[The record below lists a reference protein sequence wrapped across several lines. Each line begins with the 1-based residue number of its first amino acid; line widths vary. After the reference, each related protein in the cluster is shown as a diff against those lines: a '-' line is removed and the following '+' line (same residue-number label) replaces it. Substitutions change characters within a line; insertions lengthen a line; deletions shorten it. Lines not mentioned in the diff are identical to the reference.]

1 MNQFLSFLSLRL
13 TFFRRCSS
21 VRDAVEILTVSAVKI
36 FRTGQMCRIIFACL
50 LLFPLT
56 PPVFADDL
64 ANETKAIE
72 LGEVVVTATR
82 YEEKLSSVPAHVTV
96 ITEEDIKNSTAQNIP
111 DILRTEAGIHV
122 NDIAGNRRNIIVDI
136 RGFGETAGLNTLVLV
151 DGRRINQA
159 DLSGT
164 DWTQIPLDRVKKI
177 EIIRGGRGSI
187 LYGDN
192 ASGGVINI
200 ITKDGDLF
208 KTGADIALGSYDTFR
223 GSAYLSGSSKN
234 LSYYLSGSYL
244 SSEGYRDNSDTEAED
259 FGLNLGYYPNNF
271 IKLSFSS
278 GYHKDNTGLPGALK
292 ESDFAAGASRTDSIN
307 PQDFADVEDYY
318 FKGGPEVYFRDDSLF
333 KIDISYRKR
342 ASMFFASFS
351 GGNFTGSAE
360 IKTVALSP
368 QLLLKNETG
377 GVKNSLNIGFDY
389 LNAEEKIL
397 NDSLFFGTRTIGEF
411 ELEKEN
417 YGYYV
422 HDEIRATDKLLISG
436 GYRYDRA
443 EFTFHPSTPG
453 HATMDEDLFTAGV
466 NYNFYRKSY
475 VYFSFSK
482 SFRYPVLDE
491 LFSFFTNTIDT
502 GLIPQRL
509 DDYELGLRHYFT
521 DNIYAQV
528 NLFRID
534 TDNEIF
540 FNPAVFANE
549 NLDGTTRRDGV
560 EIAFNAEPFE
570 WLALKG
576 SYTYL
581 EAKIKDGPFESN
593 DVPNVP
599 GHKATL
605 ETVFSPGK
613 GVSISL
619 NGVYIGERPF
629 ISDFENNSG
638 RQEDYIVVNCK
649 FKYKWKSL
657 TAFLDIN
664 NLFNK
669 EYSEYGVLGGFPI
682 EKAFYPSPERNF
694 LIGLSA
700 DF

>member
-1 MNQFLSFLSLRL
+1 MQ
-13 TFFRRCSS
+13 
-21 VRDAVEILTVSAVKI
+21 
-36 FRTGQMCRIIFACL
+36 RIIL
-50 LLFPLT
+50 LTLIVVLSAM
-56 PPVFADDL
+56 PVKAEER
-64 ANETKAIE
+64 ETLKI
-72 LGEVVVTATR
+72 GEVVITATR

-96 ITEEDIKNSTAQNIP
+96 ITEEDINNSTAQNIP
-111 DILRTEAGIHV
+111 DILRTEVGIHV
-122 NDIAGNRRNIIVDI
+122 NDIAGNQRNITVDI
-136 RGFGETAGLNTLVLV
+136 RGFGETAGLNILVLV

-177 EIIRGGRGSI
+177 EIIRGGRASI

-208 KTGADIALGSYDTFR
+208 KTGADIAIGSYDTFR

-259 FGLNLGYYPNNF
+259 FGLNLSYYPNDF
-271 IKLSFSS
+271 IKLSFST

-292 ESDFAAGASRTDSIN
+292 ESNFSAGASRTDSTH
-307 PQDFADVEDYY
+307 PDDFVEVEDYY
-318 FKGGPEVYFRDDSLF
+318 FKGGPEFYFWGDSLF
-333 KIDISYRKR
+333 KIDTSYRR
-342 ASMFFASFS
+342 RDFLSFASFD
-351 GGNFTGSAE
+351 GGNFTGSTE

-377 GVKNSLNIGFDY
+377 KVKNSLNIGVDY
-389 LNAEEKIL
+389 QKAEEKIL
-397 NDSLFFGTRTIGEF
+397 NDSLFFGTRTTGEF
-411 ELEKEN
+411 ELQKEN
-417 YGYYV
+417 YGYYL
-422 HDEIRATDKLLISG
+422 HDEIRATNKLLISG

-443 EFTFHPSTPG
+443 EFTFYPSTPG
-453 HATMDEDLFTAGV
+453 HTTMDEDLFTAGV
-466 NYNFYRKSY
+466 NYNFYGKSY

-491 LFSFFTNTIDT
+491 MFSFFRSTINTR
-502 GLIPQRL
+502 LISQRS
-509 DDYELGLRHYFT
+509 DDYELGIRYYFT
-521 DNIYAQV
+521 DNIYAQA

-560 EIAFNAEPFE
+560 EIAFNAKPFE

-605 ETVFSPGK
+605 ETVFSLGK
-613 GVSISL
+613 GVSIAL

-629 ISDFENNSG
+629 VSDFENNSG
-638 RQEDYIVVNCK
+638 KQEGYIVVNSK
-649 FKYKWKSL
+649 LKYQWKSL

-669 EYSEYGVLGGFPI
+669 EYSEYGVLGGFPV
-682 EKAFYPSPERNF
+682 EKAFYPSPKRNF

>member
-1 MNQFLSFLSLRL
+1 
-13 TFFRRCSS
+13 
-21 VRDAVEILTVSAVKI
+21 
-36 FRTGQMCRIIFACL
+36 MCRVIFACL
-50 LLFPLT
+50 LLAI
-56 PPVFADDL
+56 PVFADDL
-64 ANETKAIE
+64 ADETKVIE

-82 YEEKLSSVPAHVTV
+82 YKERLTSIPAHVTV
-96 ITEEDIKNSTAQNIP
+96 ISEENIKNSTARNIP

-136 RGFGETAGLNTLVLV
+136 RGFGETAGLNSLVLV

-177 EIIRGGRGSI
+177 EIIRGGRESI

-208 KTGADIALGSYDTFR
+208 KTGAEIALGSYDTFR
-223 GSAYLSGSSKN
+223 GSAYLSGSSQN

-244 SSEGYRDNSDTEAED
+244 FSEGYRDNSDTEAED

-271 IKLSFSS
+271 IKLSFST

-292 ESDFAAGASRTDSIN
+292 ESDFSAGASRTDSIN

-318 FKGGPEVYFRDDSLF
+318 FKGGPEVYLWDDSLF

-377 GVKNSLNIGFDY
+377 RVKNSLNIGVDY
-389 LNAEEKIL
+389 LKAEEKIL
-397 NDSLFFGTRTIGEF
+397 NDSLFFGMRTTGEF

-422 HDEIRATDKLLISG
+422 HDEIRVTDKLLISG

-443 EFTFHPSTPG
+443 DFTFHPSTPG
-453 HATMDEDLFTAGV
+453 HTTMDEDLFTAGV

-502 GLIPQRL
+502 GLIPQSL
-509 DDYELGLRHYFT
+509 H
-521 DNIYAQV
+521 
-528 NLFRID
+528 
-534 TDNEIF
+534 
-540 FNPAVFANE
+540 
-549 NLDGTTRRDGV
+549 TTST
-560 EIAFNAEPFE
+560 ITH
-570 WLALKG
+570 
-576 SYTYL
+576 S
-581 EAKIKDGPFESN
+581 
-593 DVPNVP
+593 
-599 GHKATL
+599 TL
-605 ETVFSPGK
+605 PQ
-613 GVSISL
+613 
-619 NGVYIGERPF
+619 P
-629 ISDFENNSG
+629 
-638 RQEDYIVVNCK
+638 
-649 FKYKWKSL
+649 SL
-657 TAFLDIN
+657 TPRV
-664 NLFNK
+664 
-669 EYSEYGVLGGFPI
+669 S
-682 EKAFYPSPERNF
+682 
-694 LIGLSA
+694 
-700 DF
+700 